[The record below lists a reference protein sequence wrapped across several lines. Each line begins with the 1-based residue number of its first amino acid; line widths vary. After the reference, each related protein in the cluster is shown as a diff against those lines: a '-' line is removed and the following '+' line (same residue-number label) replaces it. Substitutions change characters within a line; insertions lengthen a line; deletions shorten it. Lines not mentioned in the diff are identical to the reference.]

1 LANQPLDEP
10 FDLTNQDAN
19 ITQANATAAAWSDL
33 FKYQVPVG
41 VGHVLQAGH
50 TFSLYLM
57 NTSSTANAATDL
69 VKIEVRDSSEQD
81 KRTVYG
87 PAIYGRV
94 GEFADRNKIARLN
107 VSAPVPVLERQWIV
121 VMVKG
126 ATAAGTASS
135 YFDLAIN
142 RVRQPLIK

>member
-10 FDLTNQDAN
+10 FDLTDQDSN
-19 ITQANATAAAWSDL
+19 ITKANATAATWSDVY
-33 FKYQVPVG
+33 KYQVPVG

-50 TFSLYLM
+50 TFSIYLM
-57 NTSSTANAATDL
+57 NTSSTVNAATDL
-69 VKIEVRDSSEQD
+69 VKIEVRDSAEQD

-87 PAIYGRV
+87 PAIYQRV
-94 GEFADRNKIARLN
+94 QEFQDRNKIARLN

-121 VMVKG
+121 VMIKG

-142 RVRQPLIK
+142 RVRQPLLK

>member
-10 FDLTNQDAN
+10 FDLTDQDAN
-19 ITQANATAAAWSDL
+19 ITKANATAATWSDL
-33 FKYQVPVG
+33 YKYQVPVG

-50 TFSLYLM
+50 TFSIYLM
-57 NTSSTANAATDL
+57 NTSSTVNAATDL

-87 PAIYGRV
+87 PAIYQRV
-94 GEFADRNKIARLN
+94 QEFQDRNKIARLN

-126 ATAAGTASS
+126 ATAPGTANS